1 MQHRSVCCLA
11 GSQMAKNSLCFVVL
25 CTLVLA
31 GCDESVTWV
40 DQPRQSAKCNEG
52 ELEAARKLVEMSSL
66 FGKNICKSAGK
77 GEFTGEIRCKGDS
90 LQAAC
95 KVD

>member
-1 MQHRSVCCLA
+1 
-11 GSQMAKNSLCFVVL
+11 MAKNVL
-25 CTLVLA
+25 FLVAFGPLLLA
-31 GCDESVTWV
+31 GCGESVAWV
-40 DQPRQSAKCNEG
+40 DQPRQSAKCDKE

-77 GEFTGEIRCKGDS
+77 GEFTGEIRCKGES

-95 KVD
+95 KAGER